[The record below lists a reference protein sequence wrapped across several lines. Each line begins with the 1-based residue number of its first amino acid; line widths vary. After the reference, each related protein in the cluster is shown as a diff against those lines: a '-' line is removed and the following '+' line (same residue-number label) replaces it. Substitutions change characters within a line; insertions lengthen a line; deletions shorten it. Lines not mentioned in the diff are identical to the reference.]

1 MIFSTLPNRFWKEN
15 LSGTD
20 YQCIRA
26 ETDIGLIQKS
36 PFLHDIDLSARA
48 WMDFLSFSSGNF
60 TNCLHLTN
68 EFKPDCILCDIS
80 PLGLSV
86 GESLRI
92 PTVLIENFTWDWMFE
107 IYAGENSHFKVIN
120 QKLSDLYENF
130 DVRLQATPYCKKAA
144 NGITIN
150 PIHRFQVQPAPEV
163 RKKLNIPSDHRLALI
178 TTGGI
183 AQNYDFIQSLRN
195 FTDHTFLLTGDFDR
209 MESSH
214 NIIRIPM
221 SSHFH
226 FPDLV
231 CASDLVVG
239 KVGYGTLVE
248 CWVAG
253 TPLLGV
259 YREDFRESE
268 TLRRFSNQEMTAAEI
283 SLEEFESGAWL
294 KQAKNLSMQKITAN
308 KPEME
313 NGSLQVAR
321 EVNSLLDKQ

>member
-1 MIFSTLPNRFWKEN
+1 MIFSTLPNWFWKQN

-20 YQCIRA
+20 YQCILA

-36 PFLHDIDLSARA
+36 PFSHDIDSSARA
-48 WMDFLSFSSGNF
+48 WMDFLSFSNGNF
-60 TNCLHLTN
+60 TYCLRLTN

-86 GESLRI
+86 GKSLRI

-107 IYAGENSHFKVIN
+107 IYAGQKPHFKEIN

-130 DVRLQATPYCKKAA
+130 DVRLQATPYCKKAD

-150 PIHRFQVQPAPEV
+150 PIHRFQIQPVLQV
-163 RKKLNIPSDHRLALI
+163 REKLNIPSDHRLVLI

-183 AQNYDFIQSLRN
+183 SQNYDFIQSFRN
-195 FTDHTFLLTGDFDR
+195 YTDRTFLLTGNFDR
-209 MESSH
+209 MESNH

-221 SSHFH
+221 NSHFH

-231 CASDLVVG
+231 FASDLVVG

-248 CWVAG
+248 CWAAG

-268 TLRRFSNQEMTAAEI
+268 RLRRFSNHEMTAAEI
-283 SLEEFESGAWL
+283 TFEEFESGAWL
-294 KQAKNLSMQKITAN
+294 KQAKNLFMKKITAD
-308 KPEME
+308 KPAME

-321 EVNSLLDKQ
+321 EVNSLLDRR